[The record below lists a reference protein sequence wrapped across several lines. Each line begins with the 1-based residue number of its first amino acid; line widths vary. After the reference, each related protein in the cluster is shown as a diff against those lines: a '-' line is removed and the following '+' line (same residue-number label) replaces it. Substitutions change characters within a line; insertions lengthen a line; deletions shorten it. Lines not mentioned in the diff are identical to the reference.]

1 MGGEKGKLIDKGT
14 SPPRIHFA
22 SAHRSLIYGFGRCF
36 GNFYA
41 FALFLYLWLISCKC
55 HTNQLPALRIYRLTY
70 LSDVSM
76 AHLGS
81 EQCYG
86 KN

>member
-41 FALFLYLWLISCKC
+41 FALFFFILFYIYGLFHVNVIRI
-55 HTNQLPALRIYRLTY
+55 NYQL
-70 LSDVSM
+70 
-76 AHLGS
+76 
-81 EQCYG
+81 
-86 KN
+86 